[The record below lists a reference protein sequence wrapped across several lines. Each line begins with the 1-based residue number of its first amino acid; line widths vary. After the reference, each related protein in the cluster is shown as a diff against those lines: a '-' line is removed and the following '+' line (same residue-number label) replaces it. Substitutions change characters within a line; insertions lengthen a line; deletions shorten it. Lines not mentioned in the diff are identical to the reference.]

1 MMHPMLTAWG
11 GSVYTTAKKTGGRA
25 LALVVMVAAMAL
37 AVTVLFAAQA
47 WAAPTGSFAHRPP
60 NAVLMKGAT
69 VLHTSNVGAFC
80 WYYGP
85 DDELCG
91 DPAFDWSFPRADG
104 FLKAGTR
111 LHIRLA
117 KPERPEFVRIT
128 AYRGFDKKRKLPIGE
143 GRELVHT
150 FGRVERDGK
159 TVGWDVFFRVNR
171 PGRHYYLDTVA
182 VWEEVPGT
190 RISYGGASYS
200 FHVRTR

>member
-1 MMHPMLTAWG
+1 
-11 GSVYTTAKKTGGRA
+11 VYTTAKKTGGRA

-37 AVTVLFAAQA
+37 AGTVLFAAEA
-47 WAAPTGSFAHRPP
+47 WAGSFDHRPP
-60 NAVLMKGAT
+60 KAVLMKGAA
-69 VLHTSNVGAFC
+69 VLQTGQRGSYC
-80 WYYGP
+80 WSWYAEAIG
-85 DDELCG
+85 DWKALCS
-91 DPAFDWSFPRADG
+91 DTFFYSFPRADG

-117 KPERPEFVRIT
+117 KPERPEIVRIT
-128 AYRGFDKKRKLPIGE
+128 AYRGFDKKRKQPIGE

-171 PGRHYYLDTVA
+171 PGRHYYLHTVGG
-182 VWEEVPGT
+182 WEEVPGT
-190 RISYGGASYS
+190 RISSGDGTYT